1 MSKPTSYIENET
13 GLEVTV
19 DSDTFQW
26 GVHPPQYFV
35 VRYHDGRVYI
45 TPRDAIVRHFTLV
58 TPQTIEIG
66 KVIPGGIDRPTQE
79 QRELDEALDGNGSP
93 GH

>member
-1 MSKPTSYIENET
+1 MATRYIENET
-13 GLEVTV
+13 GIEVLL
-19 DSDTFQW
+19 DGDTFQW
-26 GVHPPQYFV
+26 GVHPPQHFV
-35 VRYHDGRVYI
+35 VRYPDGRVYI
-45 TPRDAIVRHFTLV
+45 TPIEAVMRHFTLV

-79 QRELDEALDGNGSP
+79 QRELDAELDSGNSST